1 MFHFLKSDMK
11 THSAL
16 VECQISKVN
25 KVKLLSER
33 TSGVRPVIFMIR
45 FWKKFVHRD
54 GSYDAGGVQ
63 GRYVYSTWPAVGML
77 MRMRMG
83 MMELVMKMR
92 GMVMLKTMH
101 T

>member
-1 MFHFLKSDMK
+1 MITTAS
-11 THSAL
+11 
-16 VECQISKVN
+16 
-25 KVKLLSER
+25 
-33 TSGVRPVIFMIR
+33 MIR

-63 GRYVYSTWPAVGML
+63 GRYVYSTSWPAVGMRMMMRMIMML
-77 MRMRMG
+77 MMMRMRMIG
-83 MMELVMKMR
+83 MVTKMRR